1 MIREKLYTCVIKEDP
16 EQLEHL
22 ATQLYADRY
31 DVLHQGM
38 WRQYFKHELDKI
50 EPARL
55 VPGSP
60 AITVK
65 GQKENNEKPTR

>member
-1 MIREKLYTCVIKEDP
+1 MIKDKLYTCIIKEDP
-16 EQLEHL
+16 KQQERL

-31 DVLHQGM
+31 DVLYQGM

-60 AITVK
+60 TINMQ
-65 GQKENNEKPTR
+65 GDL